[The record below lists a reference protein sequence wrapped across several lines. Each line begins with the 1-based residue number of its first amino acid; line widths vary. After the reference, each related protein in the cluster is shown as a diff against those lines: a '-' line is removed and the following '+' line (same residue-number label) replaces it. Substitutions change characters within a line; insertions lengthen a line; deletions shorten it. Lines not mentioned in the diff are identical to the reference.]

1 MDNDREKDRE
11 EIFKAHLTALFFQFK
26 DKPHLLANYFSQH
39 DALKETFKDR
49 IVNNSKLKDISENMK
64 NNQELDKPY
73 FHNLEE
79 MQKYYNQLFEK
90 EKEKESKKVHPVLGA
105 STKEEA
111 LKVQLQEALDSE
123 DYEKAA
129 KLRDYMKQLGIDF

>member
-1 MDNDREKDRE
+1 MDDKERED
-11 EIFKAHLTALFFQFK
+11 IFKAHLTALFFQFK

-49 IVNNSKLKDISENMK
+49 IVSNSKLKNIYESMK
-64 NNQELDKPY
+64 NNEDLDKPY

-90 EKEKESKKVHPVLGA
+90 DKEPQKVHPVLGA

-111 LKVQLQEALDSE
+111 LKAQLQEAIDKE

-129 KLRDYMKQLGIDF
+129 KLRDYMKQLGIIF